1 MPIASSS
8 NFLIPNG
15 TLIVEIV
22 AFLLVLAF
30 IARVVLP
37 PLNRALEERQEQ
49 IRTALEAAEA
59 ARVEADETRGQ
70 RQAILDEA
78 RQQAREIVSQANK
91 TAEASGAQAEERGQ
105 QEYDRL
111 VRAAETDI
119 ALARRRAVDE
129 VSAQLGTLVMSV
141 ARQVIGREIDA
152 ESHRALIEEA
162 VTALK
167 SSSDTAAA
175 RSQS

>member
-1 MPIASSS
+1 MPIASS
-8 NFLIPNG
+8 NFLVPNG

-22 AFLLVLAF
+22 AFLLVLGF
-30 IARVVLP
+30 IAKYVLP

-49 IRTALEAAEA
+49 IRVSLEAADA
-59 ARVEADETRGQ
+59 ARVEADETRAQ
-70 RQAILDEA
+70 RQGILDEA
-78 RQQAREIVSQANK
+78 RQQARDIVTQANK
-91 TAEASGAQAEERGQ
+91 MAEGVAAQSEERGQ

-119 ALARRRAVDE
+119 ALARQRAVDE
-129 VSAQLGTLVMSV
+129 VSGQLGTLVMSV

-152 ESHRALIEEA
+152 TSHTALIEEA
-162 VTALK
+162 VAALK
-167 SSSDTAAA
+167 SSSDTTAA

>member
-1 MPIASSS
+1 MPIASS

-37 PLNRALEERQEQ
+37 PLNKALEERQEQ
-49 IRTALEAAEA
+49 IRTALEGAEA
-59 ARVEADETRGQ
+59 ARVEADETRAQ
-70 RQAILDEA
+70 RQTILDEA
-78 RQQAREIVSQANK
+78 RQQARDIVSQANK
-91 TAEASGAQAEERGQ
+91 TAETVAAQAEERGQ
-105 QEYDRL
+105 LEYDRL

-129 VSAQLGTLVMSV
+129 MSAQLGTLVMSV

-152 ESHRALIEEA
+152 EGHRALIEEA
-162 VTALK
+162 VAALK